1 MSGLRNGVMLA
12 LGDFFFSISTVQ
24 YQQLQRSKSWTW
36 AKKNRLGRKPAKQFH
51 GPDSDTITLN
61 IAHFPEN
68 KAGLLMFSRLA
79 ALGDQG
85 KPHRLVGSNALGGS
99 DLGLWCIESLEET
112 DTEFTEDGIP
122 LVIKG
127 TLKISEW
134 GEDEF

>member
-1 MSGLRNGVMLA
+1 MSVLRNGVMLA

-36 AKKNRLGRKPAKQFH
+36 AKKNRLGRKPAKQFQ

-79 ALGDQG
+79 ALADQG

-112 DTEFTEDGIP
+112 DTEFTEGGIP

>member
-1 MSGLRNGVMLA
+1 MSVRNGVMLA

-36 AKKNRLGRKPAKQFH
+36 ATKSRLGRKPAKQFH

-61 IAHFPEN
+61 IAHFPES
-68 KAGLLMFSRLA
+68 KIGLQMFSRLA

-85 KPHRLVGSNALGGS
+85 KPHRLVGSNAQGGS
-99 DLGLWCIESLEET
+99 DLGLWCIESLDET

>member
-1 MSGLRNGVMLA
+1 MSVLRNGVMLA

-79 ALGDQG
+79 ALADQG

-112 DTEFTEDGIP
+112 DTEFTEGGIP

>member
-1 MSGLRNGVMLA
+1 MLA

-79 ALGDQG
+79 ALADQG

>member
-127 TLKISEW
+127 ALKISEW

>member
-1 MSGLRNGVMLA
+1 MLA

-61 IAHFPEN
+61 IVHFPEN

-127 TLKISEW
+127 ALKISEW

>member
-79 ALGDQG
+79 ALGDLG